1 MRLRLLI
8 ALAVAIGAAV
18 ASQPVPAAS
27 QARTV
32 ICGQIKHG
40 PHAAYTSMLTG
51 KKLSGDTWTVF
62 ATGVPCPAAMRT
74 APQIL
79 KWWAKAKI
87 GASNFDANGFGCNKE
102 SDGRGSAGSAGCA
115 YKGLSNIELIMTG
128 SYTVAEL
135 KRMFFIR

>member
-18 ASQPVPAAS
+18 AGQPVPAAS

-62 ATGVPCPAAMRT
+62 ATGVPCPAAMRA

>member
-8 ALAVAIGAAV
+8 ALAVAICAAV

-40 PHAAYTSMLTG
+40 PHATYTSMLTR

-74 APQIL
+74 APQVL